1 MKVELVLNDD
11 VELKAYIKEL
21 IKNEIINISR
31 TEISETVK
39 DTLDKKVENIY
50 NTRFTDLLIEREISK
65 QVAVKLNGYWKNN
78 DLNKYIDN
86 RIKLSLDDYFKRLGL
101 QVISEID
108 KNENA
113 MEKSRR

>member
-11 VELKAYIKEL
+11 LELKAYIKEL

-39 DTLDKKVENIY
+39 DVLNKKINNIY
-50 NTRFTDLLIEREISK
+50 NTKASDILIEREISK